1 MELLRDIA
9 HISGKSGLYKILK
22 PGRGGVI
29 VETLDDK
36 KQREMVSA
44 NARVSVLKDISIYTE
59 DQNKSIP
66 LSDIFLKI
74 RELHGETIADDYKSF
89 SNNQLFDFFGQ
100 IMPDFDRQKVYPAD
114 VKKILGWY
122 NVLSKQLPEVFTAP
136 TTEDESEAVTEET
149 KAEA

>member
-66 LSDIFLKI
+66 LSDIFLKL
-74 RELHGETIADDYKSF
+74 RELYGETVADNYKSF
-89 SNNQLFDFFGQ
+89 SNNQLFDFFAQ
-100 IMPDFDRQKVYPAD
+100 VMPDFDRQKVYPAD
-114 VKKILGWY
+114 VKKIIGWY
-122 NVLSKQLPEVFTAP
+122 NVLSKNLPEVFEAP
-136 TTEDESEAVTEET
+136 VAEEVTEQATEET